1 MTKEEQF
8 ERLTKLV
15 QAGNY
20 WRVYTYQGTWTEGN
34 CYEHLKLG
42 DVGLYFF
49 TEKEAL
55 AYLMSNN
62 CDRYG
67 WNTQTFTSVQE
78 RATELEVAIP
88 ENFVV
93 VKKSYLLA
101 RLEDRINYINE
112 QIAKLELSKQD
123 LLKQKEQI

>member
-1 MTKEEQF
+1 MTKEEQL
-8 ERLTKLV
+8 ERLIKLV

-20 WRVYTYQGTWTEGN
+20 WRVYPYQGDCTEGN

-55 AYLMSNN
+55 AYLMSDG
-62 CDRYG
+62 CDKHG
-67 WNTQTFTSVQE
+67 WTSQTFGEVQD
-78 RATELEVAIP
+78 RARELEVDTP

-93 VKKSYLLA
+93 VKKGYLLD
-101 RLEDRINYINE
+101 RLEDRINYITE
-112 QIAKLELSKQD
+112 QIAKLELRKQD